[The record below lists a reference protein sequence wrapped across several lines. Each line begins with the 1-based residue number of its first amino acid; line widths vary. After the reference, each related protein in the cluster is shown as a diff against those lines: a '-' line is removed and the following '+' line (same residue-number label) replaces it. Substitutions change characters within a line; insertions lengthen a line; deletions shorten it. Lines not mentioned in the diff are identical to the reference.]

1 MFMKCVE
8 EKLSVFSKYCHKLW
22 VFQISP
28 TLCILPLPLHVRL
41 KEWYVTIVNSTQ
53 LFVDIIQKIK
63 YLKFSK
69 IFTSLLFHRLVFT
82 V

>member
-8 EKLSVFSKYCHKLW
+8 DCHKLW

-53 LFVDIIQKIK
+53 LFVDIIQNIK

-69 IFTSLLFHRLVFT
+69 IFTSLLFHRLVLT